1 MATNTL
7 HIRVRSDGTRVV
19 SKGIKSIG
27 ESANV
32 ASRQIFLMQR
42 AIKTLFVAAGV
53 RAAFRMVN
61 TFKEMDNKIRTVI
74 RSERALT
81 ATRARL
87 VGISNRSRTSMTAI
101 VDLYTRTK
109 RAADNLGKS
118 ESELRK
124 FTELLAKETVIS
136 GASTIEAEQAIRQ
149 LTQGMGPAGLKGEEL
164 RSVLEQLPTV
174 AKRIAT
180 ELGITIGELR
190 KFGEEGKITGETVIN
205 AMLNAEKAINERFG
219 KSLVTPTQALA
230 VLNTRI
236 TDYVGRVDQALGVS
250 QAFAD
255 VVLEMANNIDTVAQV
270 GVPAATAGI
279 LLYSSKL
286 RGVIKSFGAFGVL
299 ATVLFKINNE
309 TRQLTGGQE
318 GLAGALRVVVEQIED
333 LVTAI
338 TNLIGR
344 LAALAKVDFEM
355 PGIIES
361 IDALALDSGL
371 TQRRT
376 QIDTDIVKELMK
388 NSEFSED
395 LTAAYQR
402 YQVALENRNRRVAT
416 PAEPESELA
425 FTLRSFQSGT
435 GAFSQV
441 TTAMSDNITA
451 LRNLFEGAALQEILD
466 TQKDS
471 AGVESFAGGA
481 MLESAKKAA
490 AEERRLSVLNDI
502 KLVTQEIQSV
512 ADAAGK
518 EYSEASEDIFKAVQQ
533 IQSGLDKVTPGEG
546 LKNYKLVA
554 EELQKTL
561 DDVEKNEALGRQSD
575 ALQAKITSSLSK
587 LDELREKAKKL
598 PEGQQEAAIAEIN
611 KIAEEGDRILKAA
624 FQNTGAA
631 LVASYAEIVAKLQA
645 IGSAVQG
652 AAGTRGGNINIEN
665 PNDDI
670 NNPLG
675 TDTAKKNLDETI
687 QTLEAFD
694 QKLDVIGQ
702 NDAFQKQARAAKGFT
717 DSATGSGNELQQ
729 AFSSIFGSLEDALVG
744 FVTTG
749 KLDFKSLINS
759 IIADLARMVIRMLI
773 IKPLMGFFGG
783 FFGGIFGFSGG
794 GSVGDAFGLPGFNG
808 GGFVQDNP
816 AVPARFATGGRVHG
830 PGTGVSDSVNALL
843 SRDEFVVN
851 AAASRPNMA
860 GLEYLNSTG
869 RMPGGGNVTSV
880 AYAPNVSITVEG
892 NSDNAAGNGAQI
904 AKDFE
909 QQMRAQFNEFVA
921 QEQRPGGAFSKTNE
935 DVI

>member
-19 SKGIKSIG
+19 SKEIKNIG
-27 ESANV
+27 ESANL
-32 ASRQIFLMQR
+32 ASRQIFLLRR
-42 AIKTLFVAAGV
+42 AVQTLFAAAGI

-87 VGISNRSRTSMTAI
+87 VGISTRSRTSMTAI

-205 AMLNAEKAINERFG
+205 AILNAEKAINERFG

-255 VVLEMANNIDTVAQV
+255 AVLEMANNIDTVAQV

-279 LLYSSKL
+279 LLYFSKL
-286 RGVIKSFGAFGVL
+286 RGIIKSFGAFGVL

-318 GLAGALRVVVEQIED
+318 GLAGAVRVVVEQIED

-402 YQVALENRNRRVAT
+402 YLVALENRNRRVAT

-471 AGVESFAGGA
+471 TGAESFTGGEI
-481 MLESAKKAA
+481 LESAKKAA

-533 IQSGLDKVTPGEG
+533 IQSGLEQVTPGEG

-561 DDVEKNEALGRQSD
+561 DEVEKNEALGRQSD

-624 FQNTGAA
+624 FKNTGEA
-631 LVASYAEIVAKLQA
+631 LIASYAEIVAKLQA

-652 AAGTRGGNINIEN
+652 AAGTRGNINIEN
-665 PNDDI
+665 LNDGS

-675 TDTAKKNLDETI
+675 IDTAKRSFDETI
-687 QTLEAFD
+687 QALETFD
-694 QKLDVIGQ
+694 QKLDGIGQ
-702 NDAFQKQARAAKGFT
+702 NDAFQKQARAAKGFA

-729 AFSSIFGSLEDALVG
+729 AFNSIFGSLEDALVG

-759 IIADLARMVIRMLI
+759 ILADLARMVVRMLI
-773 IKPLMGFFGG
+773 IQPLMGFFSG

-794 GSVGDAFGLPGFNG
+794 GSVGGAFGLPGFAG
-808 GGFVQDNP
+808 GGFVNDDPSIPQ
-816 AVPARFATGGRVHG
+816 RFATGGRVYG

-851 AAASRPNMA
+851 AAASRRNMA
-860 GLEYLNSTG
+860 GLEYLNETG
-869 RMPGGGNVTSV
+869 RMPGGGSVTSV
-880 AYAPNVSITVEG
+880 TYSPNVNVTVEG
-892 NSDNAAGNGAQI
+892 NSDRAAGNGAQI
-904 AKDFE
+904 ARDME